1 VRGSIAER
9 RFSDSGT
16 RRRRSIMDVYLP
28 IAEVSLDV
36 FLLLGLG
43 GAIGFLSGVC
53 GVGGGF
59 LLTPILI
66 FIGVPPAVAVASSA
80 NQLVGASLSGVIA
93 HWRRGNVD
101 FKMGFTLLLGG
112 LAGSALGVWLFTL
125 LKRVGQI
132 ELTISLCYVLL
143 LGVLGALMAVESLRA
158 IARQRRPGAVRRKLH
173 QHNWMHGL
181 PLKTRFRSSKLY
193 ISALLPTG
201 LGFAVGVLSAIMG
214 IGGGFVLVPAMI
226 YTLGMPTAM
235 VPGTSLLQIIFVA
248 ANVTFLQAYTN
259 RTVDAVLTLLL
270 LIGGVIGAQ
279 IGTRFGTRLRGEQL
293 RFLLALLVLA
303 VAAKLAQDLTL
314 RPHDLYT
321 IAPEPG

>member
-1 VRGSIAER
+1 
-9 RFSDSGT
+9 
-16 RRRRSIMDVYLP
+16 MDIYLP
-28 IAEVSLDV
+28 IAEISLDV
-36 FLLLGLG
+36 FLLGLG
-43 GAIGFLSGVC
+43 GAIGFLSGVF

-59 LLTPILI
+59 LLTPMLI

-158 IARQRRPGAVRRKLH
+158 IARQRRPGAIRRKLH

-181 PLKTRFRSSKLY
+181 PLKTRFRRSKLY

-201 LGFAVGVLSAIMG
+201 LGFAVGVLSAILG

-248 ANVTFLQAYTN
+248 ANVTFL
-259 RTVDAVLTLLL
+259 RWSDA
-270 LIGGVIGAQ
+270 Q
-279 IGTRFGTRLRGEQL
+279 
-293 RFLLALLVLA
+293 
-303 VAAKLAQDLTL
+303 
-314 RPHDLYT
+314 
-321 IAPEPG
+321 